1 MDKIKTAIGS
11 PVFAGFVR
19 TLIAYGCGYL
29 SKHGL
34 DLGTYELPIACTV
47 VMALDMAWSKYS
59 KRPRKIVIISKTQNK
74 EIQK

>member
-1 MDKIKTAIGS
+1 MDRIKLAIQS

-34 DLGTYELPIACTV
+34 DLGTYELPIACAV
-47 VMALDMAWSKYS
+47 IMVLDMWWSKRS
-59 KRPRKIVIISKTQNK
+59 KRPRKITISQPRKG
-74 EIQK
+74 